1 MRKLITIEIA
11 LLLALV
17 IPFMP
22 RSGED
27 FRTFYQPLARGCLEC
42 GYNPPHASLI
52 LKPLAF
58 IPWYVWPALTLLLLL
73 WSTRRLSGDPLKLL
87 LAFPTVGL
95 LGLGQVEGIMAAGL
109 ALALTAPSSWLQGV
123 GLVILTIKPQVTGPL
138 MLWLLWRNPRAAI
151 LPGLFL
157 LITLLIFG
165 PAWPLDWLLSDNRPG
180 GHSWML
186 ASWYP
191 YGLVLFL
198 IPSVWKR
205 GPLSIL
211 AASALAMPHFSVYS
225 YTLLFLFPVPWWLVL
240 LSWAWVPFT
249 PLMGKYVLATAWVV
263 PLSLLLFI
271 HRQSIHD
278 TCKRLRAFLIR
289 DRSSYSSPRPDT
301 NR

>member
-1 MRKLITIEIA
+1 VDLMRKLITIEIA
-11 LLLALV
+11 LLLALI
-17 IPFMP
+17 IPFIP

-58 IPWYVWPALTLLLLL
+58 IPWSLWPALTLLLLL

-95 LGLGQVEGIMAAGL
+95 LGLGQVEGVLAAGL
-109 ALALTAPSSWLQGV
+109 ALALTTPLQGV
-123 GLVILTIKPQVTGPL
+123 GLVLLTVKPQVTGPL
-138 MLWLLWRNPRAAI
+138 MLWVIWRNPRAAV

-157 LITLLIFG
+157 LITLLVFG
-165 PAWPLDWLLSDNRPG
+165 PAWPLDWLFHGQRPG
-180 GHSWML
+180 GHWWML

-191 YGLVLFL
+191 YGLALFL
-198 IPSVWKR
+198 VPAVWKR
-205 GPLSIL
+205 GPLSVL

-225 YTLLFLFPVPWWLVL
+225 YSLLFLFPVPWWLVL
-240 LSWAWVPFT
+240 LSWAWLPFI
-249 PLMGKYVLATAWVV
+249 PFLGSYVLVTAWVV
-263 PLSLLLFI
+263 PLALLCYPVIRNTYDRI
-271 HRQSIHD
+271 H
-278 TCKRLRAFLIR
+278 AFLIR
-289 DRSSYSSPRPDT
+289 DRLNSVSPRPDT